1 MSINYYVTINGS
13 GANVGTIDNPWRT
26 LTVANAAQA
35 FIKGDIINCQA
46 LSAGNYTQGQVIWTG
61 NMTGVTIQQIPG
73 APAYEQRNSVTVTGF
88 SGPVAGVYTKTLATG
103 LAIRGVSWNYGVSVT
118 ANGSRFGFLTLAA
131 SAAAVV
137 SAGNYFYQTL
147 TGLLTIH
154 VGADPAT
161 GTVEYGLLSA
171 DNVGVVQFNQLT
183 DVVVTGLTVSYGLMN
198 NGEGQ
203 FNNGMAAT
211 TCTRTVWTANN
222 FYDCGNH
229 CTLMSGGTLTDNR
242 ISGNTYHGAADSSII
257 NVFFSTAGSSGSNE
271 ANDNTL
277 FVHGYLNF
285 DGSAQRDTMN
295 GIGAFFSHTGSG
307 NIDNLTYRRNTVT
320 YLFNLLGSPF
330 TANNATAPGTNTD
343 FTAYSIKFIDC
354 VLRGGRQGGMT
365 SGNVAYVNCDLDYA
379 NTFNVTNDYSVLLT
393 GSETFGY
400 FGCLVTST
408 SDYIVFDITGT
419 CVVVFD
425 SCTIINR
432 DATSITTQA
441 LIASPSGTPTVTITR
456 CLGAY
461 TRVNDANGKTA
472 YSAGGATYTGTLNA
486 WYNLT
491 STTGDTSPTTISTN
505 PFTAISTSGE
515 LTAVARKIKHAG
527 ANPSGGLTGIGHRQ
541 YVRNYGAYQYPT
553 PGVRSRKSFRS
564 TSSGGKRSWWVR

>member
-1 MSINYYVTINGS
+1 MATYYVS
-13 GANVGTIDNPWRT
+13 
-26 LTVANAAQA
+26 ANAAGTNA
-35 FIKGDIINCQA
+35 GTAANPHTSLAAANSARTYATGDIIVCD
-46 LSAGNYTQGQVIWTG
+46 GIGGPVHGQCAWTG
-61 NMTGVTIQQIPG
+61 NLTGVTIQQDPTKTT
-73 APAYEQRNSVTVTGF
+73 YEQRFSTVVDTSGFTNTTGNTY
-88 SGPVAGVYTKTLATG
+88 AGTIATG
-103 LAIRGVSWNYGVSVT
+103 LLIRGVSYGYGVNNIT
-118 ANGSRFGFLTLAA
+118 ALGSRGGFMTLVA
-131 SAAAVV
+131 SALLVV
-137 SAGNYFYQTL
+137 STGQYFYSSV
-147 TGLLTIH
+147 TGLLTINTG
-154 VGADPAT
+154 GAPVDST
-161 GTVEYGLLSA
+161 LEYGVRTA
-171 DNVGVVQFNQLT
+171 DNVAVVQFNNMT
-183 DVVVTGLTVSYGLMN
+183 DCVVSGLTISYGLMN

-203 FNNGMAAT
+203 YGNGLSAT
-211 TCTRTVWTANN
+211 TCTRTVWTGNN
-222 FYDCGNH
+222 FFDLGNH

-257 NVFFSTAGSSGSNE
+257 NVFFSAAGSAGSNE
-271 ANDNTL
+271 ANDNTMVL
-277 FVHGYLNF
+277 HGPLNF
-285 DGSAQRDTMN
+285 DGTAQRDTMN

-330 TANNATAPGTNTD
+330 TANNATAPADVTN
-343 FTAYSIKFIDC
+343 FTSYSIKFIDC

-379 NTFNVTNDYSVLLT
+379 NTFNVTNDYSILLT

-425 SCTIINR
+425 TCTIINR

-505 PFTAISTSGE
+505 PFTAIATSGE
-515 LTAVARKIKHAG
+515 LTPVARTIKNLG
-527 ANPSGGLTGIGHRQ
+527 AKPSGNLTGIGHKQ
-541 YVRNYGAYQYPT
+541 YVKNYGAYQYPT
-553 PGVRSRKSFRS
+553 MSGRRLNPRGAGRRIGA
-564 TSSGGKRSWWVR
+564 GGK